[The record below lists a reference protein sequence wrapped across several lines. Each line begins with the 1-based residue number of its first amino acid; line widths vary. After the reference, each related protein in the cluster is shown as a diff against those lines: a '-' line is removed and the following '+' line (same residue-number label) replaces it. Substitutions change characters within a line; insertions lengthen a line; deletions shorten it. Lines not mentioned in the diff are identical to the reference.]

1 MKLTENGEVLA
12 ENKVLILYI
21 LSKLNDPIT
30 NDGLLRIILSVMDM
44 NYFYFQQFLL
54 DLQEHNYIDSFVKSN
69 KTFYKITESGK
80 DTLSLVMDILPGIMK
95 FKVDTHLKSELTN
108 VAEKEAIT
116 SDFTPRSENND
127 YIVTCKIN
135 EKNDTIF
142 ELKLYAGSRDEAKK
156 IVDNWNEHAYKIYPN
171 VLNLLNNP

>member
-30 NDGLLRIILSVMDM
+30 NDSLLRIILSVMDM

-54 DLQEHNYIDSFVKSN
+54 DLQEHNYIDSFVKNN
-69 KTFYKITESGK
+69 KTFYKITENGR
-80 DTLSLVMDILPGIMK
+80 DTLALVMDILPGIMK

-108 VAEKEAIT
+108 AAEKEAIT
-116 SDFTPRSENND
+116 SDYTPRSENND

-156 IVDNWNEHAYKIYPN
+156 IVDNWNENAYKIYPN